1 VDLEDQ
7 GLLVGGDAV
16 PLVPSGDA
24 TMPVSPAAAV
34 QSFPSKKMLEPG
46 LTPTEEDGYRLIPVT
61 NRRTQVR
68 IR

>member
-16 PLVPSGDA
+16 PLVP

-34 QSFPSKKMLEPG
+34 QSFPSKKKMGIGVP
-46 LTPTEEDGYRLIPVT
+46 
-61 NRRTQVR
+61 
-68 IR
+68 